1 MSEAAARSER
11 VRADRRAAFLEELKR
26 SSFINMEAPLGSVL
40 DTATELPAETTHL
53 TIVYDDAKWYA
64 IMP

>member
-11 VRADRRAAFLEELKR
+11 VRPDRRAAFLEQLKQA
-26 SSFINMEAPLGSVL
+26 SFINTDAPLGSVL
-40 DTATELPAETTHL
+40 DAAIELPSETTHL
-53 TIVYDDAKWYA
+53 TVVYDDAKWYA